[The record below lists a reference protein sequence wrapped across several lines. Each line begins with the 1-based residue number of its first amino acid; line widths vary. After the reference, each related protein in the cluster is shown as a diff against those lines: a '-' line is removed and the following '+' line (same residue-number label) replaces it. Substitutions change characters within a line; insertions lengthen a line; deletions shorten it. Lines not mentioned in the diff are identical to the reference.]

1 VTADSTHQTAPAAT
15 ADDLRHA
22 ARDERWVADTNPSFR
37 SLNARADRLE
47 ALASLLPALLD
58 TLTVEDLRE
67 AAQALFWRAHHH
79 AHNGDEARAEALIAS
94 GDALDRAADALAALK
109 EATDG

>member
-1 VTADSTHQTAPAAT
+1 MSADSTHQTPAAT
-15 ADDLRHA
+15 AEDLRA
-22 ARDERWVADTNPSFR
+22 CVDWARSRALDGCWGFAP
-37 SLNARADRLE
+37 LADRLE
-47 ALASLLPALLD
+47 ALASQLPALLD